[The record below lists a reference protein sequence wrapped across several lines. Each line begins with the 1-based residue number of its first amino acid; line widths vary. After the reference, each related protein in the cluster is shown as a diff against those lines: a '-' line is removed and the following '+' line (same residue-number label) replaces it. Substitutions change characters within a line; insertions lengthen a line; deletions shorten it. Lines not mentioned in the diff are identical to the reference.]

1 MRNWRWM
8 CDVSV
13 VAVVAVL
20 CGAAGTRAQAPRPAP
35 LLTESLVGRDLFVAY
50 CAACHGRE
58 GRGDGPVSPALRVQP
73 ADLTSL
79 ARRNGGA
86 YPAARV
92 QGRLTGAA
100 GPDESGAHG
109 STAMPIWGPIF
120 RQLGDDA
127 VNARV
132 RVENL
137 VSYIRSIQLP

>member
-1 MRNWRWM
+1 M
-8 CDVSV
+8 
-13 VAVVAVL
+13 
-20 CGAAGTRAQAPRPAP
+20 
-35 LLTESLVGRDLFVAY
+35 
-50 CAACHGRE
+50 
-58 GRGDGPVSPALRVQP
+58 SPALRVQP

-79 ARRNGGA
+79 ARRNGGTF
-86 YPAARV
+86 PAAHV
-92 QGRLTGAA
+92 QERLTGAA

-127 VNARV
+127 VNATV

>member
-8 CDVSV
+8 CE
-13 VAVVAVL
+13 VAVLAVL
-20 CGAAGTRAQAPRPAP
+20 CGASGTRAQAPRQPAT

-58 GRGDGPVSPALRVQP
+58 GRGDGPVSPALRIQP

-79 ARRNGGA
+79 ARRNGGTF
-86 YPAARV
+86 PAAHV
-92 QGRLTGAA
+92 QERLTGAA